1 MVQLHVA
8 RTALSCRQLVRS
20 EHIINR
26 RRRDLR
32 APACAGFG
40 NWQKKRERK
49 EAERKSREWEE
60 VQASGRVD
68 AESAFDI
75 KVQKCLA
82 LYQSFLS
89 SPVSRVSAA
98 ATGDGESILLTGL
111 FALFTALFA
120 TVVYIVL
127 SM

>member
-68 AESAFDI
+68 AESGRPFPLPCYCYGACFRI
-75 KVQKCLA
+75 GA
-82 LYQSFLS
+82 L
-89 SPVSRVSAA
+89 PV
-98 ATGDGESILLTGL
+98 IP
-111 FALFTALFA
+111 
-120 TVVYIVL
+120 
-127 SM
+127 